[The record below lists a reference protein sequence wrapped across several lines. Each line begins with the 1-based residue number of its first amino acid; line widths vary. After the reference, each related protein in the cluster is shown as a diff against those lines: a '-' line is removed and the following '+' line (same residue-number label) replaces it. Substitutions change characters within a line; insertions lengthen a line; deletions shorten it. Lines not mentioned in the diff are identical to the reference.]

1 MMKLG
6 IPALAA
12 LFAATPVFA
21 APPQQIAGWTVSTLQ
36 NPKEREDFSV
46 LMRKTAGP
54 ATLTYKLSNLTS
66 ETLVVR
72 VGNCTSS
79 GGFSLYG
86 DDGNPLPRLPTVKKG
101 MADHLKD
108 MGSGCE
114 ISQATSAQ
122 LLTGLDQALAAAD
135 ARFKAERPKPDLTPK
150 TAGAGGWA
158 FRDTPVAG
166 PDGAILD
173 RTLSMS
179 RTVGGIKLSYEINV
193 GVSEYSSSPTRSIKA
208 SFNDCTYEDSD
219 DSDLLDAG
227 RRARDVQAKIKTNMP
242 SSFYGCDVTDASVTA
257 LLVGFEPAYL
267 MLEKWM
273 IDRIDER
280 KLLLRA
286 ANDFANSAE
295 ETP

>member
-1 MMKLG
+1 MKFAA
-6 IPALAA
+6 PALAA
-12 LFAATPVFA
+12 LLVATPIFA
-21 APPQQIAGWTVSTLQ
+21 APPEQVAGWTVSTLQ
-36 NPKEREDFSV
+36 NPKEKEDFSV
-46 LMRKTAGP
+46 LMKRTAGS
-54 ATLTYKLSNLTS
+54 ATLTYKLSNLSS

-114 ISQATSAQ
+114 MSAATSAQ

-158 FRDTPVAG
+158 FRDTPVTG
-166 PDGAILD
+166 PDGSILE

-179 RTVGGIKLSYEINV
+179 RTVGGIKLNYEISV
-193 GVSEYSSSPTRSIKA
+193 GISEYSSSPTRSIKA
-208 SFNDCTYEDSD
+208 SFNDCNYDDSGDSD
-219 DSDLLDAG
+219 FLDAG
-227 RRARDVQAKIKTNMP
+227 RRARDIQAKIKTNMP
-242 SSFYGCDVTDASVTA
+242 SSFYGCELTDAGMAA

-273 IDRIDER
+273 IDRVDER
-280 KLLLRA
+280 KLLLQA
-286 ANDFANSAE
+286 ANEFANSAE